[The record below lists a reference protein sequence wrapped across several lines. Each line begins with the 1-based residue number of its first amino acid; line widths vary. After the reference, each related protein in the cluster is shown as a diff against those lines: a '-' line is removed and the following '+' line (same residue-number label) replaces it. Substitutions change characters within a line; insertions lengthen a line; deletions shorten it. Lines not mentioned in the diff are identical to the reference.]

1 MKLMQKIA
9 HISAVGRLKDQDEK
23 DTTKW
28 AEVTFLNP
36 MTGKHMTK
44 IMRPK
49 KAREF
54 VRFWRSV
61 FPIGGKHI
69 RRSER
74 VDGIKHEVIAI

>member
-1 MKLMQKIA
+1 MKLTRKIA
-9 HISAVGRLKDQDEK
+9 HVSNTGRLANQDPN
-23 DTTKW
+23 DLTKW

-36 MTGKHMTK
+36 LDGKLLKK

-74 VDGIKHEVIAI
+74 NGGRAHVVVAI